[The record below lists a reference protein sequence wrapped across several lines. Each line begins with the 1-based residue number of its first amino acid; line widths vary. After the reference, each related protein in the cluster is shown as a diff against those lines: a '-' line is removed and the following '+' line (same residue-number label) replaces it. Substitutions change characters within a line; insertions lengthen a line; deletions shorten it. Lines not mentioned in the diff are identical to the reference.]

1 MCCRLD
7 EHSLD
12 EYSLDEYC
20 LDEFYPIGVT
30 ALRRGHR
37 VREGNPS
44 VHRVHH
50 LALASVA
57 LLCVFVIAAGLAVA
71 RLLPRRLE
79 LWDVTRVGAGRVT
92 APQAP
97 LGAAGGAAATGGGI
111 SGGATAAGLSSALGP
126 LLTSPSMGSHVGL
139 LITSLATGQVL
150 YSRHATSGFAPASTT
165 KLATAVA
172 ALHALGPQARFST
185 KVVMTV
191 KGAGEAGGGATPQLI
206 LVGGGDPT
214 LAAGQPPAAD
224 YPQDA
229 TLKTLAA
236 QAARALRA
244 RGTRRVRLGYDT
256 SLYTG
261 TGMAPGWPKSYVTT
275 GNVTPISSLEVDQ
288 GRLTASGAPQD
299 ADDPGNTSPRTF
311 FPAPEAANAF
321 AGFLAADGIRV
332 SGGPAARTAS
342 AGAATLGRVQSP
354 PLAQIVQQML
364 EESNN
369 VIAENLARHV
379 AIATG
384 QPASFDGAATA
395 EMSVLQGLGVTG
407 VHLVDGSGL
416 SPRDRISP
424 AALVAVI
431 GRASAPGQSRLRAA
445 ITGLPVAGFSGTLAP
460 GGSVFAE
467 AGRAALGLVRAK
479 TGNLNTVAALAG
491 IAYDKNG
498 QLLSF
503 AVMADKLK
511 MGALNQAGAQI
522 ARVATA
528 LARCGCHA

>member
-1 MCCRLD
+1 VRRPAPHPPPRPSPIPLHRL
-7 EHSLD
+7 
-12 EYSLDEYC
+12 
-20 LDEFYPIGVT
+20 V
-30 ALRRGHR
+30 
-37 VREGNPS
+37 
-44 VHRVHH
+44 
-50 LALASVA
+50 LAAVA
-57 LLCVFVIAAGLAVA
+57 LLCVFVIVAGIAVA

-97 LGAAGGAAATGGGI
+97 LGAASGSAAKGPGEGGA
-111 SGGATAAGLSSALGP
+111 ATAAGLTAALAP
-126 LLTSPSMGSHVGL
+126 LLSSSSLGSHVGMV
-139 LITSLATGQVL
+139 ITSLATGQVL
-150 YSRHATSGFAPASTT
+150 YARHATSGFAPASTT

-172 ALHALGPQARFST
+172 ALHVLGPDTRFST
-185 KVVMTV
+185 RVVLAT
-191 KGAGEAGGGATPQLI
+191 KGAGASGGGAVPQVI

-229 TLKTLAA
+229 TLRALAA

-244 RGTRRVRLGYDT
+244 RGTGRIRLGYDT

-261 TGMAPGWPKSYVTT
+261 PGLAPGWPRSYVTT

-288 GRLTASGAPQD
+288 GRLTAGGAPQD
-299 ADDPGNTSPRTF
+299 ADDPGNTMPRTF
-311 FPAPEAANAF
+311 TPAPEAASAF

-332 SGGPAARTAS
+332 TGGPAPRTAP
-342 AGAATLGRVQSP
+342 AGAATLGRVYSP
-354 PLAQIVQQML
+354 PLAEMVQQML
-364 EESNN
+364 QESNN

-379 AIATG
+379 AIAAG
-384 QPASFDGAATA
+384 QPASFSGAAAA
-395 EMSVLQGLGVTG
+395 EMSVLRGLGVTG

-416 SPRDRISP
+416 SPRDRITP
-424 AALVAVI
+424 TALVAII
-431 GRASAPGQSRLRAA
+431 GRAAAADQSRLRAA

-491 IAYDKNG
+491 IAYARNG

-511 MGALNQAGAQI
+511 MGALDQAGAQI

-528 LARCGCHA
+528 LARCGCRAR

>member
-1 MCCRLD
+1 M
-7 EHSLD
+7 
-12 EYSLDEYC
+12 
-20 LDEFYPIGVT
+20 V
-30 ALRRGHR
+30 
-37 VREGNPS
+37 
-44 VHRVHH
+44 
-50 LALASVA
+50 
-57 LLCVFVIAAGLAVA
+57 
-71 RLLPRRLE
+71 
-79 LWDVTRVGAGRVT
+79 
-92 APQAP
+92 
-97 LGAAGGAAATGGGI
+97 
-111 SGGATAAGLSSALGP
+111 
-126 LLTSPSMGSHVGL
+126 
-139 LITSLATGQVL
+139 ITSLATGQVL
-150 YSRHATSGFAPASTT
+150 YARHATSGFAPASTT

-172 ALHALGPQARFST
+172 ALHVLGPDTRFST
-185 KVVMTV
+185 RVVLAT
-191 KGAGEAGGGATPQLI
+191 KGAGASGGGAVPQVI

-229 TLKTLAA
+229 TLRALAA

-244 RGTRRVRLGYDT
+244 RGTGRIRLGYDT

-261 TGMAPGWPKSYVTT
+261 PGLAPGWPRSYVTT

-288 GRLTASGAPQD
+288 GRLTAGGAPQD
-299 ADDPGNTSPRTF
+299 ADDPGNTMPRTF
-311 FPAPEAANAF
+311 TPAPEAASAF

-332 SGGPAARTAS
+332 TGGPAPRTAP
-342 AGAATLGRVQSP
+342 AGAATLGRVYSP
-354 PLAQIVQQML
+354 PLAEMVQQML
-364 EESNN
+364 QESNN

-379 AIATG
+379 AIAAG
-384 QPASFDGAATA
+384 QPASFSGAAAA
-395 EMSVLQGLGVTG
+395 EMSVLRGLGVTG

-416 SPRDRISP
+416 SPRDRITP
-424 AALVAVI
+424 TALVAII
-431 GRASAPGQSRLRAA
+431 GRAAAADQSRLRAA

-491 IAYDKNG
+491 IAYARNG

-511 MGALNQAGAQI
+511 MGALDQAGAQI

-528 LARCGCHA
+528 LARCGCRAR

>member
-1 MCCRLD
+1 
-7 EHSLD
+7 
-12 EYSLDEYC
+12 
-20 LDEFYPIGVT
+20 V
-30 ALRRGHR
+30 RRP
-37 VREGNPS
+37 VSIPS
-44 VHRVHH
+44 PVQQ

-57 LLCVFVIAAGLAVA
+57 LLCVFVIGAGLAVA

-97 LGAAGGAAATGGGI
+97 LGAASGSAATGGAT
-111 SGGATAAGLSSALGP
+111 SGGATTAGLSAALSP
-126 LLTSPSMGSHVGL
+126 LLSSPSMGSHVGV

-172 ALHALGPQARFST
+172 ALHVLGPQARFST
-185 KVVMTV
+185 KVVLTQ
-191 KGAGEAGGGATPQLI
+191 GGGGPQLI

-236 QAARALRA
+236 QAARVLRA
-244 RGTRRVRLGYDT
+244 RDLRRVKLGYDT
-256 SLYTG
+256 SLFTG
-261 TGMAPGWPKSYVTT
+261 SGMAPGWPKSYVTT

-299 ADDPGNTSPRTF
+299 ADSPGNTSPRTF
-311 FPAPEAANAF
+311 FPASEAANAF
-321 AGFLAADGIRV
+321 AGFLAADGIKV
-332 SGGPAARTAS
+332 TSGPSARTAP
-342 AGAATLGRVQSP
+342 AGAATLGRVYSP

-384 QPASFDGAATA
+384 QSASFGGGAAA
-395 EMSVLQGLGVTG
+395 EMSVLRSLGVTG

-416 SPRDRISP
+416 SPRDRFTP

-491 IAYDKNG
+491 IAYAKNG

-511 MGALNQAGAQI
+511 MGALNQAGVQI